1 MWDFLRV
8 VKVSF
13 TSLFKGRRSLLD
25 TSVLK
30 LRVWPGDLDL
40 NLHLNNARY
49 LNYMDL
55 GRVDVLLA
63 GGLGLWGRRGRQPLV
78 AASFCRYF
86 KPLGPFQSFE
96 LHTRLAAFD
105 EKWFYFEQRFLSR
118 GRLHT
123 LGAVKG
129 LMAGPK
135 GPIPTRDLFTALGL
149 EPPASPELPAWMADW
164 LRSERAA
171 IDHLKSETGP
181 AAAPRP

>member
-1 MWDFLRV
+1 MQDFLRL
-8 VKVSF
+8 
-13 TSLFKGRRSLLD
+13 LFVYLGALSKPRRSLLE

-49 LNYMDL
+49 LNFMDL

-63 GGLGLWGRRGRQPLV
+63 GGLGFWERRGRQPLV
-78 AASFCRYF
+78 ALSFCRYF

-96 LHTRLAAFD
+96 LHTRLLGLD
-105 EKWFYFEQRFLSR
+105 EKWFYFEQRFMSK
-118 GRLHT
+118 GRLHA

-129 LMAGPK
+129 LIVDKNGPVS
-135 GPIPTRDLFTALGL
+135 THDLFAALGQ
-149 EPPASPELPAWMADW
+149 EPPASPVLPGWMLDW

-171 IDHLKSETGP
+171 IDQLKSEA
-181 AAAPRP
+181 AAAPGARP